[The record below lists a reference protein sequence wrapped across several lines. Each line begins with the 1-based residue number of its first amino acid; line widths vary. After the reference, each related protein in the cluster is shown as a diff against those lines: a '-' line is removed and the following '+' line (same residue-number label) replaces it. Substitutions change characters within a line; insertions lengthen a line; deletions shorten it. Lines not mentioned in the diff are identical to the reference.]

1 VQRQSFGGWKASV
14 VGSGAKAG
22 GPNYV
27 AQLGQWE
34 DAPDVPSRT
43 ADPAGW
49 LAWARADDARAWVT
63 EFSQPHDPS
72 GLGVESNVF
81 RYRPVPGITVRVGA
95 DAPDVEVQR
104 VLAAAARAGVPT
116 TVVGQRELTDEAFAE
131 AVADGDVTGRIRV
144 VGEAPGL
151 RDAAASR
158 LASVTVLDA
167 PVLAS
172 GRRELLTMLR
182 EQAVSRTMH
191 RYGHQRTA

>member
-1 VQRQSFGGWKASV
+1 
-14 VGSGAKAG
+14 VGPGAKAG

-27 AQLGQWE
+27 AQLGRWE
-34 DAPDVPSRT
+34 DAPGVPSRT
-43 ADPAGW
+43 ADPSGW
-49 LAWARADDARAWVT
+49 LAWARADDDRAWVT
-63 EFSQPHDPS
+63 EFAGEHDPS

-81 RYRPVPGITVRVGA
+81 RYRPVPGITVRVGSG
-95 DAPDVEVQR
+95 APDVEVER
-104 VLAAAARAGVPT
+104 VLAAASRAGVPA
-116 TVVGQRELTDEAFAE
+116 TVVGQETTDEAFAE
-131 AVADGDVTGRIRV
+131 AVADGRLTGRIRV

-182 EQAVSRTMH
+182 EQALSRTLH
-191 RYGHQRTA
+191 RYGHIQRR